1 MSSAVRY
8 WLALLPLIVLGVG
21 LRLMFYGFQGLVSSP
36 ADLGLELLG
45 LLAGLVCFVAGI
57 VGCVFLFSAPARK
70 E

>member
-36 ADLGLELLG
+36 TDLGLELLG

-57 VGCVFLFSAPARK
+57 VGSVFLFSAPARK

>member
-36 ADLGLELLG
+36 SNFGMDLLG
-45 LLAGLVCFVAGI
+45 FFAGLVCFIAGI
-57 VGCVFLFSAPARK
+57 LSGVLLLSPHERA
-70 E
+70 